1 MALTIVGQ
9 SPARIDAREKL
20 TGRAVFTADQDLRG
34 LLHARLVLSPHAH
47 AKIRKIP
54 VDAAKGVPGVVAVL
68 TAADLPFGEDAP
80 NARGRCL
87 LARGEARFP
96 GEPVAAIVAESDA
109 AAADAA
115 ARLAAAIE
123 YDALPALIDPVAAAD
138 RSAPLVQ
145 PGLQGASSEAG
156 AHGAA
161 AAAQEDEEKPAGNV
175 ASRVKFARGDIERGL
190 RDSAVV
196 VRRTFRTAVVHQAYI
211 EPHAAI
217 ADYDRTARRLTVWTP
232 TQGLFYTR
240 EQTAG
245 VLGLPES
252 SVRIVPMPVGGG
264 FGGKILLLEPIAGAL
279 AMVVGR
285 PVRLVL
291 TRAEEFQTATPAPQS
306 ILEVALGASRDGE
319 FRALQA
325 RLLFDAGAL
334 PGAPVTI
341 CGLLMGGAYRVANL
355 DIRGREVLTNTPPQ
369 GAYRAPGSV
378 QAAFAIECLVDE
390 LAAALEQDPLEL
402 RVRNVSQEGD
412 PMPDG
417 GAWPRIGL
425 RESLVAV
432 RESRLWRERPRRGG
446 AGARAADG
454 TPAGT
459 GVAVGGWLGGLEAA
473 SACIRP
479 NPDGTIHVVVGSV
492 DISGSSTSLV
502 QIAAETLGVPM
513 QQVRLVPEDSD
524 GAPQS
529 GMSGGSKIIYTVG
542 SAVEKAAADA
552 RRQIL
557 ALAAKRLEASAA
569 DLDIVDGTVRVR
581 GVPSRA
587 VALADVIKMTS
598 GFGAQHAPVFGTASE
613 AITTRSPA
621 FGAHVAAVDVD
632 PDSGRVRVTGYAVA
646 QDVGKAINP
655 ALVRGQIHGGVAQ
668 GIGWALLEQVVYDEG
683 GTLTTGTFADYAL
696 PRSTDVPPVD
706 VQLVEVPS
714 PRGPFGA
721 KGVGEPP
728 VVPVSAAIANGI
740 ADATGARVDSLPIT
754 PQRVVSAL
762 ASAAKRRAP
771 DAGAS
776 RVR

>member
-1 MALTIVGQ
+1 VALTIVGQ
-9 SPARIDAREKL
+9 SLPRVDAQEKL
-20 TGRAVFTADQDLRG
+20 TGRTVFTADHDLRG
-34 LLHARLVLSPHAH
+34 LLHGRLVLSPHAH
-47 AKIRKIP
+47 AKVRRIP
-54 VDAAKGVPGVVAVL
+54 VDVAKAVPGVVAVF
-68 TAADLPFGEDAP
+68 TAADLPFGEETP
-80 NARGRCL
+80 NARGRVL

-96 GEPVAAIVAESDA
+96 GEPVAAVVAESEG
-109 AAADAA
+109 AAADGA

-123 YDALPALIDPVAAAD
+123 YDPLPALIDPRAAAE

-145 PGLQGASSEAG
+145 PGLHGGSSEAG

-161 AAAQEDEEKPAGNV
+161 AAQQEQEEAPGNV
-175 ASRVKFARGDIERGL
+175 ASQVKFARGDIERGL
-190 RDSAVV
+190 RDSVVV

-211 EPHAAI
+211 EPHATI
-217 ADYDRTARRLTVWTP
+217 ADYDRAARRLTVWTP

-240 EQTAG
+240 EQTAS

-252 SVRIVPMPVGGG
+252 SVRVVPMPVGGG

-291 TRAEEFQTATPAPQS
+291 TRTEEFQTATPAPQS

-355 DIRGREVLTNTPPQ
+355 DIRGREVLTHKPPQ

-378 QAAFAIECLVDE
+378 QAAFAIESVVDE
-390 LAAALEQDPLEL
+390 IAEALGQDPLEL

-417 GAWPRIGL
+417 GTWPRIGL
-425 RESLVAV
+425 RESLLAV
-432 RESRLWRERPRRGG
+432 RESRFWRERPRRRD
-446 AGARAADG
+446 AKARAANG
-454 TPAGT
+454 ALTGT
-459 GVAVGGWLGGLEAA
+459 GIAVGGWLGGLEAA

-492 DISGSSTSLV
+492 DISGSSTSLA
-502 QIAAETLGVPM
+502 QIAAEALGVPM
-513 QQVRLVPEDSD
+513 QQVRLVAEDSD
-524 GAPQS
+524 GAPQA

-542 SAVEKAAADA
+542 SAVQKAAADA

-557 ALAAKRLEASAA
+557 ALAAKRLEASES

-632 PDSGRVRVTGYAVA
+632 PDSGRVRVGGYAVA
-646 QDVGKAINP
+646 QDVGRAINP
-655 ALVRGQIHGGVAQ
+655 ALVRGQIQGGVAQ
-668 GIGWALLEQVVYDEG
+668 GIGWALFEQMVYDEG

-706 VQLVEVPS
+706 VHLVEVPS
-714 PRGPFGA
+714 ARGPFGA

-728 VVPVSAAIANGI
+728 VVPVSAAIANAI
-740 ADATGARVDSLPIT
+740 ADATGARIDSLPIV
-754 PQRVVSAL
+754 PERVVSAINQP
-762 ASAAKRRAP
+762 RA
-771 DAGAS
+771 
-776 RVR
+776 R

>member
-9 SPARIDAREKL
+9 SLPRIDAREKL
-20 TGRAVFTADQDLRG
+20 TGRAVFTADHDLRG

-54 VDAAKGVPGVVAVL
+54 VDVAKAVPGVVAVL
-68 TAADLPFGEDAP
+68 TAADLPFGEETP

-96 GEPVAAIVAESDA
+96 GEPVAAVLAESDA

-115 ARLAAAIE
+115 SRLAAAIDYE
-123 YDALPALIDPVAAAD
+123 ALPALIDPVAATD
-138 RSAPLVQ
+138 RSAPLGQ
-145 PGLQGASSEAG
+145 PGLQGASSEGG

-161 AAAQEDEEKPAGNV
+161 AAQQDQEEAPGNV
-175 ASRVKFARGDIERGL
+175 ASQVKFARGDIERGL

-211 EPHAAI
+211 EPHASI
-217 ADYDRTARRLTVWTP
+217 ADYDRAARRLTVWTP

-240 EQTAG
+240 EQTAS
-245 VLGLPES
+245 VLGLPEA

-306 ILEVALGASRDGE
+306 ILELALGAARDGE

-341 CGLLMGGAYRVANL
+341 CGLLMGGAYRVAHL
-355 DIRGREVLTNTPPQ
+355 DIRGREVLTHKPPQ

-378 QAAFAIECLVDE
+378 QAAFAIESLVDE
-390 LAAALEQDPLEL
+390 MAEALEQDPLEL

-417 GAWPRIGL
+417 GKWPRIGL
-425 RESLVAV
+425 RESLLAV

-446 AGARAADG
+446 AKTRAADG
-454 TPAGT
+454 TLAGT

-479 NPDGTIHVVVGSV
+479 NPDGTVHIVVGSV
-492 DISGSSTSLV
+492 DISGSSTSLA

-513 QQVRLVPEDSD
+513 PQVRLVAEDSD
-524 GAPQS
+524 GAPQA
-529 GMSGGSKIIYTVG
+529 GMSGGSKIVYTIG
-542 SAVEKAAADA
+542 SAVQKAAADA

-557 ALAAKRLEASAA
+557 ALAAKRLEVSEA

-587 VALADVIKMTS
+587 IALADVIKMTS

-632 PDSGRVRVTGYAVA
+632 PDSGRVRVAGYAVA
-646 QDVGKAINP
+646 QDCGKAINP

-668 GIGWALLEQVVYDEG
+668 GIGWALFEQMVYDEG
-683 GTLTTGTFADYAL
+683 GTLTTGSFADYAL

-706 VQLVEVPS
+706 VQLVEIPS

-740 ADATGARVDSLPIT
+740 ADATGARLDSLPIT
-754 PQRVVSAL
+754 PQRVVAAL
-762 ASAAKRRAP
+762 AAVEKRR
-771 DAGAS
+771 
-776 RVR
+776 

>member
-9 SPARIDAREKL
+9 SLPRVDAQEKL
-20 TGRAVFTADQDLRG
+20 TGRAVFTADHELRG
-34 LLHARLVLSPHAH
+34 LLHGRLVLSPHAH
-47 AKIRKIP
+47 AKIRRVP
-54 VDAAKGVPGVVAVL
+54 VEAANAIPGVVAVL
-68 TAADLPFGEDAP
+68 TAGDLPFGEETP

-96 GEPVAAIVAESDA
+96 GEPVAAVLAESEA
-109 AAADAA
+109 AAADGA

-123 YDALPALIDPVAAAD
+123 YDPLPALIDPVTAAD
-138 RSAPLVQ
+138 RTAPLVQ
-145 PGLQGASSEAG
+145 PGLAG
-156 AHGAA
+156 RSAEGGLHAA
-161 AAAQEDEEKPAGNV
+161 VSVQEEHEDAPGNV
-175 ASRVKFARGDIERGL
+175 ASQVKFVRGDIERGL

-196 VRRTFRTAVVHQAYI
+196 ARRTFRTAVVHQAYI
-211 EPHAAI
+211 EPHASI
-217 ADYDRTARRLTVWTP
+217 AEYDRAARRLTVWTA

-240 EQTAG
+240 EQVAG

-279 AMVVGR
+279 AMLSGR

-306 ILEVALGASRDGE
+306 VLEVALGAGRDGD

-341 CGLLMGGAYRVANL
+341 CAMLMGGAYRIPHL
-355 DIRGREVLTNTPPQ
+355 DLRGREVLTHKPPQ

-378 QAAFAIECLVDE
+378 QAAFALECLVDE
-390 LAAALEQDPLEL
+390 VADTLGQDPVEL
-402 RVRNVSQEGD
+402 RLRNVSREGD
-412 PMPDG
+412 PMPNG
-417 GAWPRIGL
+417 ETWPRIGL
-425 RESLVAV
+425 HESLAAV
-432 RESRLWRERPRRGG
+432 RESRLWRERPARGSARGRRPG
-446 AGARAADG
+446 AAL
-454 TPAGT
+454 AGT

-479 NPDGTIHVVVGSV
+479 NTDGTLHIVVGSV
-492 DISGSSTSLV
+492 DISGTATALA

-513 QQVRLVPEDSD
+513 RQVRLVSEDSD

-529 GMSGGSKIIYTVG
+529 GMSGGSKITYTVG
-542 SAVEKAAADA
+542 SAVQKAAADA

-557 ALAAKRLEASAA
+557 ALAAKRLEAAEA
-569 DLDIVDGTVRVR
+569 DLEIVEGTVRVR

-587 VALADVIKMTS
+587 VAVADVIKMTS
-598 GFGAQHAPVFGTASE
+598 GFGAQHAPVFGVASE
-613 AITTRSPA
+613 AITTRAPA

-632 PDSGRVRVTGYAVA
+632 ADSGRVRVTGYAAA
-646 QDVGKAINP
+646 QDVGRAINP

-668 GIGWALLEQVVYDEG
+668 GIGWALFEQMVYDEG
-683 GTLTTGTFADYAL
+683 GTLTTATFADYAL
-696 PRSTDVPPVD
+696 PRSTEVPPVD

-728 VVPVSAAIANGI
+728 VVPVAAAIANAI
-740 ADATGARVDSLPIT
+740 ADASGARLDTLPIT
-754 PQRVVSAL
+754 PQRVVAAL
-762 ASAAKRRAP
+762 ASRDGRRP
-771 DAGAS
+771 
-776 RVR
+776 

>member
-9 SPARIDAREKL
+9 SPPRIDAREKL
-20 TGRAVFTADQDLRG
+20 TGRAVFTADHDLRG

-54 VDAAKGVPGVVAVL
+54 VDVAKAVPGVVAVL
-68 TAADLPFGEDAP
+68 TAADLPFGEETP

-109 AAADAA
+109 AAADGA
-115 ARLAAAIE
+115 ARLAAAIDYE
-123 YDALPALIDPVAAAD
+123 ALPALIDPVAAAD

-145 PGLQGASSEAG
+145 PGLRGASAEGG

-161 AAAQEDEEKPAGNV
+161 AAQQEQEEAPGNV
-175 ASRVKFARGDIERGL
+175 ASQVTFARGDIERGL

-211 EPHAAI
+211 EPHASI
-217 ADYDRTARRLTVWTP
+217 ADYDRAARRLTVWTP

-240 EQTAG
+240 EQTAS

-306 ILEVALGASRDGE
+306 ILELALGAARDGE
-319 FRALQA
+319 FRALRA

-341 CGLLMGGAYRVANL
+341 CGLLMGGAYRVPHL
-355 DIRGREVLTNTPPQ
+355 DIRGREVLTHKPPQ

-378 QAAFAIECLVDE
+378 QAAFAIESLVDE
-390 LAAALEQDPLEL
+390 MAEALAQDPLEV

-417 GAWPRIGL
+417 GTWPRIGL
-425 RESLVAV
+425 RESLLAL

-446 AGARAADG
+446 AGTRAANG
-454 TPAGT
+454 TLVGT

-492 DISGSSTSLV
+492 DISGSSTSLA

-524 GAPQS
+524 GAPQA
-529 GMSGGSKIIYTVG
+529 GMSGGSKIVYTIG
-542 SAVEKAAADA
+542 SAVQKAAADA

-557 ALAAKRLEASAA
+557 ALAAKRLEASEA

-621 FGAHVAAVDVD
+621 FGAHAAAVEVD
-632 PDSGRVRVTGYAVA
+632 PDSGRVRVGGYAVA

-668 GIGWALLEQVVYDEG
+668 GIGWALFEQMVYDEG

-740 ADATGARVDSLPIT
+740 ADATGARIDSLPIT
-754 PQRVVSAL
+754 PQRVVAAL
-762 ASAAKRRAP
+762 ASNGERR
-771 DAGAS
+771 
-776 RVR
+776 R

>member
-1 MALTIVGQ
+1 VALTIVGQ
-9 SPARIDAREKL
+9 SPPRVDAQEKL
-20 TGRAVFTADQDLRG
+20 TGRTVFTADHDLRG
-34 LLHARLVLSPHAH
+34 MLHGRLVLSPHAH
-47 AKIRKIP
+47 AKIRRIP
-54 VDAAKGVPGVVAVL
+54 VDAAKAVPGVVAVL
-68 TAADLPFGEDAP
+68 TAADLPFGEETP

-87 LARGEARFP
+87 LARGEARFA
-96 GEPVAAIVAESDA
+96 GEPVAAVLAESEG
-109 AAADAA
+109 AAADGA

-123 YDALPALIDPVAAAD
+123 YDPLPALVDPVAAAD

-145 PGLQGASSEAG
+145 PGLAG
-156 AHGAA
+156 RSAEGGLHAA
-161 AAAQEDEEKPAGNV
+161 VSVQEDHEEAPGNV
-175 ASRVKFARGDIERGL
+175 ASQVKFSRGDIGRGL
-190 RDSAVV
+190 RDSTVV
-196 VRRTFRTAVVHQAYI
+196 ARRTFRTAVVHQAYI
-211 EPHAAI
+211 EPHASI
-217 ADYDRTARRLTVWTP
+217 AQYDRTARRLTVWTA

-240 EQTAG
+240 EQVAG
-245 VLGLPES
+245 ALRLPES

-279 AMVVGR
+279 AMVTGR

-291 TRAEEFQTATPAPQS
+291 TRADEFQTATPAPQS
-306 ILEVALGASRDGE
+306 ILEVALGAGGDGE

-341 CGLLMGGAYRVANL
+341 CAMLMGGAYRVPHL
-355 DIRGREVLTNTPPQ
+355 DIRGREVLTHKPPQ

-390 LAAALEQDPLEL
+390 VAAALELDPLEL
-402 RVRNVSQEGD
+402 RLRNASQEGD
-412 PMPDG
+412 PMPNG
-417 GAWPRIGL
+417 ETWPRIGL
-425 RESLVAV
+425 RESLLAV
-432 RESRLWRERPRRGG
+432 RDSRLWRERPQRRRAGG
-446 AGARAADG
+446 GQATNG
-454 TPAGT
+454 TLPGT
-459 GVAVGGWLGGLEAA
+459 GIAVGGWLGGLEAA

-479 NPDGTIHVVVGSV
+479 NTDGTLHIVVGSV
-492 DISGSSTSLV
+492 DISGTATALA

-529 GMSGGSKIIYTVG
+529 GMSGGSKITYTVG
-542 SAVEKAAADA
+542 SAVQKAAADA

-557 ALAAKRLEASAA
+557 ALAAKRLEAAEA

-587 VALADVIKMTS
+587 VAVADVIKMTS
-598 GFGAQHAPVFGTASE
+598 GFGAQHAPVFGVASE
-613 AITTRSPA
+613 AITTRAPA

-646 QDVGKAINP
+646 QDVGRAINP

-668 GIGWALLEQVVYDEG
+668 GIGWALFEQMVYDEA

-696 PRSTDVPPVD
+696 PRSTDVPAVD

-714 PRGPFGA
+714 ARGPFGA

-728 VVPVSAAIANGI
+728 VVPVSGAIANAI
-740 ADATGARVDSLPIT
+740 ADASGARLANLPIT
-754 PQRVVSAL
+754 PERVVAAL
-762 ASAAKRRAP
+762 AERR
-771 DAGAS
+771 G
-776 RVR
+776 

>member
-1 MALTIVGQ
+1 MAPTIVGQ
-9 SPARIDAREKL
+9 PLPRVDAQEKL
-20 TGRAVFTADQDLRG
+20 TGRTVFTADHDLRG
-34 LLHARLVLSPHAH
+34 LLHGRLILSPHAH
-47 AKIRKIP
+47 AKIRRIP
-54 VDAAKGVPGVVAVL
+54 VDVAKAVPGVVAVL
-68 TAADLPFGEDAP
+68 TAADLPFGDETP

-96 GEPVAAIVAESDA
+96 GEPVAAVVAESEG
-109 AAADAA
+109 AAADGA

-123 YDALPALIDPVAAAD
+123 YDPLPALVDPRAAAE

-145 PGLQGASSEAG
+145 PGLAG
-156 AHGAA
+156 RSAEGGLHAA
-161 AAAQEDEEKPAGNV
+161 VAVQEDHEDAPGNV
-175 ASRVKFARGDIERGL
+175 ASQMKFSRGDIERGL

-196 VRRTFRTAVVHQAYI
+196 ARRTFRTSVVHQAYI
-211 EPHAAI
+211 EPHASI
-217 ADYDRTARRLTVWTP
+217 AQYDRTARRLTVWTA

-240 EQTAG
+240 EQVAG

-252 SVRIVPMPVGGG
+252 AVRIVPMPVGGG

-291 TRAEEFQTATPAPQS
+291 TRADEFQTATPAPQS
-306 ILEVALGASRDGE
+306 ILEVALGAAQDGE

-341 CGLLMGGAYRVANL
+341 CGMLMGGAYRVPHL
-355 DIRGREVLTNTPPQ
+355 DIRGREVLTHKPPQ

-390 LAAALEQDPLEL
+390 VAAALEQDPLEL
-402 RVRNVSQEGD
+402 RLRNVSQEGD
-412 PMPDG
+412 PMPNG
-417 GAWPRIGL
+417 ETWPRIGL
-425 RESLVAV
+425 RESLLAV
-432 RESRLWRERPRRGG
+432 RESRLWRERPRRSGTAGG
-446 AGARAADG
+446 RAADG
-454 TPAGT
+454 LMAGT
-459 GVAVGGWLGGLEAA
+459 GIAVGGWLGGLEAA

-479 NPDGTIHVVVGSV
+479 NTDGTLHVVVGSV
-492 DISGSSTSLV
+492 DISGTATALA

-529 GMSGGSKIIYTVG
+529 GMSGGSKITYTVG
-542 SAVEKAAADA
+542 SAVQKAAADA

-557 ALAAKRLEASAA
+557 ALAAKRLEAAEA

-587 VALADVIKMTS
+587 VAVADVIKMTS
-598 GFGAQHAPVFGTASE
+598 GFGAQHAPVFGVASE

-646 QDVGKAINP
+646 QAVGRAINP
-655 ALVRGQIHGGVAQ
+655 ALGRGQIQGGVAQ
-668 GIGWALLEQVVYDEG
+668 GIGWALFEQMVYDEA

-706 VQLVEVPS
+706 VNLVEVPS
-714 PRGPFGA
+714 ARGPFGA

-728 VVPVSAAIANGI
+728 VVPVSAAIANAI
-740 ADATGARVDSLPIT
+740 TDATGARLDSLPIT
-754 PQRVVSAL
+754 PERIV
-762 ASAAKRRAP
+762 AAVAERR
-771 DAGAS
+771 
-776 RVR
+776 R

>member
-1 MALTIVGQ
+1 VAPTIVGQ
-9 SPARIDAREKL
+9 SVPRVDAQEKL
-20 TGRAVFTADQDLRG
+20 TGRAVFAADHDLRG
-34 LLHARLVLSPHAH
+34 LLHGRLVLSPHAH
-47 AKIRKIP
+47 ARIRRIP
-54 VDAAKGVPGVVAVL
+54 VNVAAAAPGVVAVL
-68 TAADLPFGEDAP
+68 TAADLPFGEESP

-96 GEPVAAIVAESDA
+96 GEPVAAVLAESEA
-109 AAADAA
+109 AAADGA
-115 ARLAAAIE
+115 ARLAAAID
-123 YDALPALIDPVAAAD
+123 YDPLPALIDPVAAGD
-138 RSAPLVQ
+138 RTAPLVQ
-145 PGLQGASSEAG
+145 PGLAGRSAEGGLHASVSVQEEHDEA
-156 AHGAA
+156 
-161 AAAQEDEEKPAGNV
+161 PGNV
-175 ASRVKFARGDIERGL
+175 ASQVKFSRGDIERGL

-196 VRRTFRTAVVHQAYI
+196 ARRTFRTAVVHQAYI
-211 EPHAAI
+211 EPHASVAE
-217 ADYDRTARRLTVWTP
+217 YDRASRRLTVWTA

-240 EQTAG
+240 EQVAG

-279 AMVVGR
+279 AMVSGR

-306 ILEVALGASRDGE
+306 ILEVALGAGRDGE
-319 FRALQA
+319 LRALQA

-341 CGLLMGGAYRVANL
+341 CAMLMGGAYRIPHL
-355 DIRGREVLTNTPPQ
+355 DLRGREVLTNTPPQ

-390 LAAALEQDPLEL
+390 LAEALGQDPLEL
-402 RVRNVSQEGD
+402 RLRNVSREGD
-412 PMPDG
+412 PMPNG
-417 GAWPRIGL
+417 ETWPRIGL
-425 RESLVAV
+425 YESLTAV
-432 RESRLWRERPRRGG
+432 RESRLWRERPGHSRVRGG
-446 AGARAADG
+446 RTGAI
-454 TPAGT
+454 GT
-459 GVAVGGWLGGLEAA
+459 GVAAGGWLGGLEAA

-479 NPDGTIHVVVGSV
+479 NTDGTLHIVVGSV
-492 DISGSSTSLV
+492 DISGTATTLA

-529 GMSGGSKIIYTVG
+529 GMSGGSKITYTVG
-542 SAVEKAAADA
+542 SAVQKAAADA

-557 ALAAKRLEASAA
+557 ALAAKRLEAAEA
-569 DLDIVDGTVRVR
+569 DLEIVDGTVRVR

-587 VALADVIKMTS
+587 VAVADVIKMTS
-598 GFGAQHAPVFGTASE
+598 GFGAQHAPVFGVASE
-613 AITTRSPA
+613 AITTRAPA

-632 PDSGRVRVTGYAVA
+632 ADSGRVRVTGYAVA
-646 QDVGKAINP
+646 QDVGRAINP

-668 GIGWALLEQVVYDEG
+668 GIGWALLEQMVYDEG

-706 VQLVEVPS
+706 VHLVEVPS
-714 PRGPFGA
+714 VRGPFGA

-728 VVPVSAAIANGI
+728 VVPVAAAIANAIG
-740 ADATGARVDSLPIT
+740 DASGARVDVLPIT
-754 PQRVVSAL
+754 PQRVVAAL
-762 ASAAKRRAP
+762 AARDGR
-771 DAGAS
+771 
-776 RVR
+776 

>member
-9 SPARIDAREKL
+9 SPPRVDAQEKL
-20 TGRAVFTADQDLRG
+20 TGRTLFTADQDLRG
-34 LLHARLVLSPHAH
+34 LLHGRLVLSPHAH
-47 AKIRKIP
+47 ARIRRIP
-54 VDAAKGVPGVVAVL
+54 VDVAKAVPGVVAVL
-68 TAADLPFGEDAP
+68 TAADLPFGEETP

-87 LARGEARFP
+87 LARGEARFS

-109 AAADAA
+109 AAADGA

-161 AAAQEDEEKPAGNV
+161 AAAQEEEEKTPGNV
-175 ASRVKFARGDIERGL
+175 ASKVKFARGDIERGL
-190 RDSAVV
+190 RDSTVV

-211 EPHAAI
+211 EPHATI
-217 ADYDRTARRLTVWTP
+217 ADFDRGARRLTVWTP

-240 EQTAG
+240 EQTAS

-279 AMVVGR
+279 AMIVGR
-285 PVRLVL
+285 PVRLML

-341 CGLLMGGAYRVANL
+341 CGLLMGGAYRVAHL
-355 DIRGREVLTNTPPQ
+355 DIRGREVLTHKPPQ

-378 QAAFAIECLVDE
+378 QAAFAIESVVDE
-390 LAAALEQDPLEL
+390 IAEALGQDPLEL

-425 RESLVAV
+425 RESLLAV
-432 RESRLWRERPRRGG
+432 RESLLWRERPRRRG
-446 AGARAADG
+446 AKARAANG
-454 TPAGT
+454 TLAGT
-459 GVAVGGWLGGLEAA
+459 GIAVGGWLGGLEAA

-492 DISGSSTSLV
+492 DISGSSTSLA
-502 QIAAETLGVPM
+502 QIAAETIGVPM

-524 GAPQS
+524 GAPQA

-542 SAVEKAAADA
+542 SAVQKAAVDA
-552 RRQIL
+552 KRQIL
-557 ALAAKRLEASAA
+557 ALAAKRLEASEA
-569 DLDIVDGTVRVR
+569 DLDIVDGTVQVR

-587 VALADVIKMTS
+587 VALADIIKMTS

-632 PDSGRVRVTGYAVA
+632 PESGRVHVAGYAVA
-646 QDVGKAINP
+646 QDCGKAINP

-668 GIGWALLEQVVYDEG
+668 GIGWALFEQMVYDEG

-696 PRSTDVPPVD
+696 PRSTDVPAVD
-706 VQLVEVPS
+706 VQLVEIPS

-728 VVPVSAAIANGI
+728 VVPVSGAIANAI
-740 ADATGARVDSLPIT
+740 ADATGARIDSLPIT
-754 PQRVVSAL
+754 PQRVV
-762 ASAAKRRAP
+762 AAVAERHR
-771 DAGAS
+771 
-776 RVR
+776 

>member
-9 SPARIDAREKL
+9 SLPRVDAQEKL
-20 TGRAVFTADQDLRG
+20 TGRTVFTGDQDLRG
-34 LLHARLVLSPHAH
+34 LLHGRLVLSPHAH
-47 AKIRKIP
+47 ATIRRIP
-54 VDAAKGVPGVVAVL
+54 VDVAKVVPGVVAVL
-68 TAADLPFGEDAP
+68 TAAELPFGDETP

-87 LARGEARFP
+87 LARGETRFP
-96 GEPVAAIVAESDA
+96 GEPVAAVLAESEG
-109 AAADAA
+109 AAADGA

-161 AAAQEDEEKPAGNV
+161 AAAQEEEEKAPGNV
-175 ASRVKFARGDIERGL
+175 ASQVKFARGDIERGL
-190 RDSAVV
+190 RESAVV

-211 EPHAAI
+211 EPHATI
-217 ADYDRTARRLTVWTP
+217 ADFDRGARRLTVWTP

-240 EQTAG
+240 EQTAS

-279 AMVVGR
+279 AMVAGR

-306 ILEVALGASRDGE
+306 ILEVALGASSDGE

-355 DIRGREVLTNTPPQ
+355 DIRGREVLTHKPPQ

-378 QAAFAIECLVDE
+378 QAAFAIESVVDE
-390 LAAALEQDPLEL
+390 IAEALGQDPLEL

-417 GAWPRIGL
+417 GRWPRIGL
-425 RESLVAV
+425 RESLLAV

-446 AGARAADG
+446 AKTRRADG
-454 TPAGT
+454 TLAGT
-459 GVAVGGWLGGLEAA
+459 GIAVGGWLGGLEAA

-492 DISGSSTSLV
+492 DISGSATSLA
-502 QIAAETLGVPM
+502 QIAAETIGVPM

-542 SAVEKAAADA
+542 SAVQKAAADA

-557 ALAAKRLEASAA
+557 ALAAKRLEVAEA

-587 VALADVIKMTS
+587 VAVADVIKMTS
-598 GFGAQHAPVFGTASE
+598 GFGAQHAPVFGVASE
-613 AITTRSPA
+613 AITTRSPGFA
-621 FGAHVAAVDVD
+621 AHVAAVEVD
-632 PDSGRVRVTGYAVA
+632 PDSGRVRVTGYAAA
-646 QDVGKAINP
+646 QDVGRAINP
-655 ALVRGQIHGGVAQ
+655 ALVQGQIQGGVAQ
-668 GIGWALLEQVVYDEG
+668 GIGWALFEQMVYDEA

-706 VQLVEVPS
+706 VHLVEVPS
-714 PRGPFGA
+714 ARGPFGA

-728 VVPVSAAIANGI
+728 VVPVSAAIANAI
-740 ADATGARVDSLPIT
+740 TDASGARFDSLPIT
-754 PQRVVSAL
+754 PERVV
-762 ASAAKRRAP
+762 AAIAERR
-771 DAGAS
+771 
-776 RVR
+776 R